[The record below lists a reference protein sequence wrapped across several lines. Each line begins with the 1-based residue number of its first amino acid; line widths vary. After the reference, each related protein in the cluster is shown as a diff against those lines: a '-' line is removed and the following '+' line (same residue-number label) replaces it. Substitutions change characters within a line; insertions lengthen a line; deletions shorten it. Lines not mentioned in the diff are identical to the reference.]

1 MTKTITATQAR
12 KDFFKLL
19 KQAKTPGHFVRISLQ
34 GADDDVIMMSADE
47 WDGWMETLE
56 IMSDPALVKELRK
69 ADKEMKAGTVKMIP
83 WEKVKSDLA
92 L

>member
-34 GADDDVIMMSADE
+34 GADDDVIMMSAGE
-47 WDGWMETLE
+47 WDGWMETLD
-56 IMSDPALVKELRK
+56 IMSDPQLVADIREAEEEMRRGVKGITLEQLRK
-69 ADKEMKAGTVKMIP
+69 EIG
-83 WEKVKSDLA
+83 S
-92 L
+92 